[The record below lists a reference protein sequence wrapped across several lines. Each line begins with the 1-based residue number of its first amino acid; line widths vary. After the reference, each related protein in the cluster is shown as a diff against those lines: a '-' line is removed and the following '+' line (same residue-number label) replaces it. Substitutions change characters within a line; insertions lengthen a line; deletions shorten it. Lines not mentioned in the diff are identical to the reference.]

1 MIKQKI
7 SKWLLR
13 TFGFFWIAF
22 GLLTIAVIDYFS
34 GLLMIIAGVLV
45 MPSVISIIR
54 VQAPRV
60 KAFMVVILSVFILL
74 LAIASVLN
82 SMKYVQSSDYLPFDE
97 GMIEVTEPK
106 IL

>member
-1 MIKQKI
+1 MLKQKL
-7 SKWLLR
+7 SKWSLR
-13 TFGFFWIAF
+13 IFSFFWIAF
-22 GLLTIAVIDYFS
+22 GLLTIAIIDYFS
-34 GLLMIIAGVLV
+34 GLLMVIAGVLV
-45 MPSVISIIR
+45 MPSIISIIR
-54 VQAPRV
+54 VQAPRI
-60 KAFMVVILSVFILL
+60 KGFMVIIFSVFILL